1 MLAEIVEIYTADFIE
16 AYFTS
21 IGFDGSALREV
32 VELSQGADTT
42 TGDTEAN
49 TFVASQATLGEGD
62 VVDGGAGI
70 DVFNYT
76 SSGSVPVTHSGF
88 TLQNIE
94 ILNIASNATGG
105 TTLDLSNST
114 DIEKIVIEPSTSEI
128 TLIAMDEM
136 PLLDLTSIDQNSRFI
151 TLEGAESIT
160 FSSTSVSALNR
171 HDGYECPTGLPTDE
185 EGHCEVHVGRVP
197 PIQTIKIDAVGG
209 TLLVGRVDG
218 GSTTPGI
225 SGSVLTSID
234 VIGTGPIDLGSI
246 KDMFVGGMTLSL
258 EGSTGSVSAFFTA
271 EATRPGE
278 LLSGVPAA
286 KTISV
291 DGGSGKTDI
300 TFDMQFVSQWGTP
313 VDIDGGSGAETIT
326 FLGNA
331 TGGGF
336 GLLDSFDGGA
346 GIDTLI
352 VEAGDY
358 SNAEKSLPFQ
368 SVVNTEIL
376 SFINKDGADVVIDHN
391 LLRAGG
397 VPVFTTI
404 QHNATGDFTVINA
417 GSDTVFEFGTLS
429 STAAARFFT
438 SSSLNL
444 SLNGN
449 GTSDSPFPVL
459 SLNTTSSATVNLTS
473 ISSNNS
479 VGTWINQAGA
489 TLTINGSGNTAILGM
504 SNAGTIDGSDA
515 TGNLTLVGSTGSDT
529 FKSGL
534 GNDSFEGLSG
544 ADTFEFG
551 SNWGQDT
558 VQDFTAN
565 TDKIV
570 FEESIFL
577 NFADMLNHTSQSGT
591 SVVIQD
597 GSNRLTLA
605 DINVA
610 DLVAGDFQVGA
621 AVVDT
626 VSATIGTLSS
636 VSVGSSVT
644 GNIDYANDQDW
655 YAITLSV
662 GNTYTFTI
670 AGDDTS
676 GSALSSP
683 SLLLNNS
690 SGGMI
695 GSENFGENSSS
706 TNLIYTPTV
715 SEVYYIAAN
724 GLNSTTGSFL
734 LDVQSTVIDPDT
746 VGHTVGTASTVSV
759 GSSITGNID
768 HANDQDWYAVT
779 LSADTVYN
787 FSLEG
792 SATSAGTLSNPE
804 LHLYDSLGN
813 YVRSDYDGG
822 VGANASLNYS
832 PTTSGQYYISAQDAL
847 SATGSFLLEV
857 NSYSSPINIL
867 TVNDS
872 LPTIY
877 DIDRYPGVALTAG
890 VYYEI
895 DVYGLDSGY
904 GTFSHPK
911 VAIHN
916 DDFSFSRSDDG
927 AGIGN
932 DPSLG
937 FVIEETGVYAINVF
951 GYTYSD
957 GSPFS
962 DDAGTYQLSIVGYSA
977 TNEIWG

>member
-1 MLAEIVEIYTADFIE
+1 MSTEEHLAHYGFTIDFARQYINEKVAEGDFAAIFNGALQINVTSRMLAEIVEIYTADFIE

-114 DIEKIVIEPSTSEI
+114 DMEKIIFQPSTSDI
-128 TLIAMDEM
+128 TLISEGTM
-136 PLLDLTSIDQNSRFI
+136 PLLDLSSTDPDSRFI
-151 TLEGAESIT
+151 TLEGARSLT
-160 FSSTSVSALNR
+160 FSLTSGSAANAFANARELDALQNPTR
-171 HDGYECPTGLPTDE
+171 HYSPALALDNTEVLTILGGGGLTL
-185 EGHCEVHVGRVP
+185 GTAG
-197 PIQTIKIDAVGG
+197 DAK
-209 TLLVGRVDG
+209 R
-218 GSTTPGI
+218 PGI
-225 SGSVLTSID
+225 SGEELEHILVEGTVTDLLDLGHIRDVADGFVFKTEGTVPVSAEFELDGKEKTVDATGTGLVSVNFKSDYHD
-234 VIGTGPIDLGSI
+234 VANEITLNVTGTGPVSVNFEDVASEI
-246 KDMFVGGMTLSL
+246 TLNV
-258 EGSTGSVSAFFTA
+258 TGTGLVSVKF
-271 EATRPGE
+271 
-278 LLSGVPAA
+278 
-286 KTISV
+286 
-291 DGGSGKTDI
+291 
-300 TFDMQFVSQWGTP
+300 
-313 VDIDGGSGAETIT
+313 
-326 FLGNA
+326 
-331 TGGGF
+331 
-336 GLLDSFDGGA
+336 
-346 GIDTLI
+346 
-352 VEAGDY
+352 AGD
-358 SNAEKSLPFQ
+358 
-368 SVVNTEIL
+368 VN
-376 SFINKDGADVVIDHN
+376 
-391 LLRAGG
+391 
-397 VPVFTTI
+397 
-404 QHNATGDFTVINA
+404 
-417 GSDTVFEFGTLS
+417 EF
-429 STAAARFFT
+429 
-438 SSSLNL
+438 
-444 SLNGN
+444 
-449 GTSDSPFPVL
+449 D
-459 SLNTTSSATVNLTS
+459 
-473 ISSNNS
+473 
-479 VGTWINQAGA
+479 
-489 TLTINGSGNTAILGM
+489 LTINGSGNTTILGM
-504 SNAGTIDGSDA
+504 GNGGTIDGSAA
-515 TGNLTLVGSTGSDT
+515 TGNMTLVGSTGSDT

-551 SNWGQDT
+551 SSWGQDT

-570 FEESIFL
+570 FEESVFL

-626 VSATIGTLSS
+626 VGSTIGTASS
-636 VSVGSSVT
+636 VNVGSSIT
-644 GNIDYANDQDW
+644 GNINYANDQDW
-655 YAITLSV
+655 YAISLSV
-662 GNTYTFTI
+662 GNIYTFTI

-715 SEVYYIAAN
+715 SDVYYIAAN

-792 SATSAGTLSNPE
+792 AATSAGTLSNPE